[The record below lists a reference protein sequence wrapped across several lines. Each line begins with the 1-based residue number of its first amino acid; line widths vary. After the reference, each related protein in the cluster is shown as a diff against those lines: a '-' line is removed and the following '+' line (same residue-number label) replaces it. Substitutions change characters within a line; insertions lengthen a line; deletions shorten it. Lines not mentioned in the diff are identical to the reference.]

1 MVHAKLRL
9 GIMANFNMHLTV
21 AAIGSG
27 ALATICL
34 ATQVVSAN
42 EVVMLTVAGT
52 IGGLLPDIDLDHS
65 SPTKLMFTVLAL
77 LIAFFA
83 MFSQADNY
91 AVIELWMLWGFCYA
105 VVRYPLWQFFNEF
118 TAHRGIFHSLL
129 SALFFCF
136 FTTIVCYQA
145 FDFKAFLSWLV
156 GSFVF
161 IGFIIHLGLDEWYS
175 VDFNNRR
182 IKSSFGTA
190 MKLWDY
196 KRRNNSLMMGAA
208 VFVLYLMTPDSS
220 HFLSVWGD
228 ATTYQHIGERFFPSG
243 LWFAAF

>member
-1 MVHAKLRL
+1 
-9 GIMANFNMHLTV
+9 MANFNTHLTV

-27 ALATICL
+27 ALATVCL
-34 ATQVVSAN
+34 ATGVVSPN
-42 EVVMLTVAGT
+42 EMVMLTLAGT

-83 MFSQADNY
+83 IFSQADDY
-91 AVIELWMLWGFCYA
+91 AIIELWMLWGFCYA

-129 SALFFCF
+129 SALFFWF
-136 FTTIVCYQA
+136 FTTTICYQI
-145 FDFKAFLSWLV
+145 FDFQAFLSWLV
-156 GSFVF
+156 GSFIF

-175 VDFNNRR
+175 VEFNNRR
-182 IKSSFGTA
+182 VKRSFGTA

-196 KRRNNSLMMGAA
+196 KRRNNSLMMAGA
-208 VFVLYLMTPDSS
+208 VLVLYLMTPDNSE
-220 HFLSVWGD
+220 FFRIWGD
-228 ATTYQHIGERFFPSG
+228 SATYGHIGARFFPEG
-243 LWFAAF
+243 MWFASF